1 MQIYKKSLRNANFS
15 TFFFSTHGAERKFPV
30 NQRNYVTCMRVVVA
44 FLQQPALQLHEC
56 KIFYS
61 PQDTA
66 PPIADVLDFTT
77 CMTSCLAIFL
87 SCPMNSSILLRLH
100 DVLAMSM
107 LSPNLL

>member
-15 TFFFSTHGAERKFPV
+15 AFFFSAHGAECKFPV
-30 NQRNYVTCMRVVVA
+30 NQRNYVTCMRVVIVL
-44 FLQQPALQLHEC
+44 LQQPALQLHEC

-61 PQDTA
+61 SQHPA
-66 PPIADVLDFTT
+66 PPIADGLAFTI

-87 SCPMNSSILLRLH
+87 SCTMNSSILLRLH

>member
-15 TFFFSTHGAERKFPV
+15 TFFFSAHGAECKFPV
-30 NQRNYVTCMRVVVA
+30 NQRNYVTCMCVVVA
-44 FLQQPALQLHEC
+44 LLQQSALQLHER
-56 KIFYS
+56 KILYS
-61 PQDTA
+61 SQRTA
-66 PPIADVLDFTT
+66 PPIADGLALTT